1 MYLKIL
7 IVKNNME
14 HNPNH
19 LIDYI
24 NRNNVKSIENDETTN
39 TPSNSTT
46 NILKE
51 KRCDIMKDKL
61 KICLDND
68 NYRSKN
74 SIYCFNLMTS
84 IVENCDN

>member
-1 MYLKIL
+1 
-7 IVKNNME
+7 ME

-24 NRNNVKSIENDETTN
+24 NKKNNLKDDNNTITN
-39 TPSNSTT
+39 T

-51 KRCDIMKDKL
+51 KSCEIMKEKL

-74 SIYCFNLMTS
+74 SIYCFNLITS

>member
-1 MYLKIL
+1 
-7 IVKNNME
+7 ME

-19 LIDYI
+19 LFDYI
-24 NRNNVKSIENDETTN
+24 NKKNNLKDDNNTITN
-39 TPSNSTT
+39 T

-61 KICLDND
+61 KICLDN
-68 NYRSKN
+68 NHSKN
-74 SIYCFNLMTS
+74 SNYCFNLMTS

>member
-1 MYLKIL
+1 
-7 IVKNNME
+7 ME

-24 NRNNVKSIENDETTN
+24 NKKNNFKDDNNTITN
-39 TPSNSTT
+39 T

-51 KRCDIMKDKL
+51 KSCEIMKDKL

-74 SIYCFNLMTS
+74 SIYCFNLITS

>member
-1 MYLKIL
+1 
-7 IVKNNME
+7 ME

-24 NRNNVKSIENDETTN
+24 NRKPVNIIEDDETTN
-39 TPSNSTT
+39 TPSNSTS

-61 KICLDND
+61 KICLDN
-68 NYRSKN
+68 NHSKN
-74 SIYCFNLMTS
+74 SNYCFNLMTS

>member
-1 MYLKIL
+1 
-7 IVKNNME
+7 ME

-24 NRNNVKSIENDETTN
+24 NKKNNFKDDNNTN
-39 TPSNSTT
+39 SNT

-51 KRCDIMKDKL
+51 KSCEIMKDKL

-74 SIYCFNLMTS
+74 SIYCFNLITS

>member
-1 MYLKIL
+1 
-7 IVKNNME
+7 ME

-61 KICLDND
+61 KICLDN
-68 NYRSKN
+68 NSKN
-74 SIYCFNLMTS
+74 SNYCLNLITS

>member
-1 MYLKIL
+1 
-7 IVKNNME
+7 ME

-24 NRNNVKSIENDETTN
+24 NKKNNFKDDNNTN
-39 TPSNSTT
+39 SNPNT

-51 KRCDIMKDKL
+51 KSCEIMKEKL

-74 SIYCFNLMTS
+74 SIYCFNLITS

>member
-1 MYLKIL
+1 
-7 IVKNNME
+7 ME

-24 NRNNVKSIENDETTN
+24 NKKNNFKDDNNTITN
-39 TPSNSTT
+39 TNT

-51 KRCDIMKDKL
+51 KSCEIMKDKL

-74 SIYCFNLMTS
+74 SIYCFNLITS

>member
-1 MYLKIL
+1 
-7 IVKNNME
+7 ME

-24 NRNNVKSIENDETTN
+24 NKKNNFKDDNN
-39 TPSNSTT
+39 TISNT

-51 KRCDIMKDKL
+51 KSCEIMKDKL

-74 SIYCFNLMTS
+74 SIYCFNLITS

>member
-1 MYLKIL
+1 
-7 IVKNNME
+7 ME

-24 NRNNVKSIENDETTN
+24 NKKNNFKDDNNTITN
-39 TPSNSTT
+39 TNT

-51 KRCDIMKDKL
+51 KSCEIMKEKL

-74 SIYCFNLMTS
+74 SIYCFNLITS

>member
-1 MYLKIL
+1 
-7 IVKNNME
+7 ME

-24 NRNNVKSIENDETTN
+24 NKNTVNIIEDDETTN
-39 TPSNSTT
+39 TPSNSTS

-61 KICLDND
+61 KICLDN
-68 NYRSKN
+68 SKN
-74 SIYCFNLMTS
+74 SNYCLNLITS